1 GKRMKILIVE
11 DDANSRTYLERA
23 LRSQGYSVESA
34 ANGVAGLE
42 RVKQSRPDLIISDIM
57 MPEMDG
63 FELCRR
69 VKMDEQLRSIPLVFY
84 TATYVEPKD
93 EKLAMALGASRFLI
107 KPMEPED
114 FFRAIKAVIDEYL
127 VRGLKVPLQP
137 LVETIGLDRMQLE
150 VLARKLDK
158 KVRELEEEREALRMS
173 EQLLAGQKRVLEMIA
188 TNAPLEET
196 LAALMKFLESGSE
209 GLLASI
215 LLLDEDG
222 VHVRHGAAPSLPEA
236 YIKAVDGVAIG
247 PRAGSCGTAM
257 FRREPVI
264 VTDILHDPLWEDYR
278 NLVVPY
284 GLSAC
289 WSTPF

>member
-1 GKRMKILIVE
+1 MKILIVE

-23 LRSQGYSVESA
+23 LKSQGYSVESA

-42 RVKQSRPDLIISDIM
+42 RVEQSRPDLIISDIL

-69 VKMDEQLRSIPLVFY
+69 VKTDEQLRSIPLVFY
-84 TATYVEPKD
+84 TATYVEAKD

-114 FFRAIKAVIDEYL
+114 FFRAIKAVIDEHQA
-127 VRGLKVPLQP
+127 RGLKVPLQP
-137 LVETIGLDRMQLE
+137 LAEMKDLDHLQLE
-150 VLARKLDK
+150 VVARKLDK
-158 KVRELEEEREALRMS
+158 KVRELEEEHEALRVS
-173 EQLLAGQKRVLEMIA
+173 EQLLAGQRRVLEMIS

-209 GLLASI
+209 GILASI

-236 YIKAVDGVAIG
+236 YIKVKSSGQQK
-247 PRAGSCGTAM
+247 
-257 FRREPVI
+257 
-264 VTDILHDPLWEDYR
+264 WQ
-278 NLVVPY
+278 
-284 GLSAC
+284 
-289 WSTPF
+289 